1 MMRKITAK
9 DLAEI
14 TTSIINDRSGED
26 ARIIRS
32 ICMLF
37 ALELAIR
44 GFAETTKV
52 DERRD
57 NGKA

>member
-1 MMRKITAK
+1 MRKLTAK

-14 TTSIINDRSGED
+14 TKNITNGRTGEE
-26 ARIIRS
+26 AKIIRS

-44 GFAETTKV
+44 GFAETTKI
-52 DERRD
+52 DER
-57 NGKA
+57 GTIG